1 MEVYKDS
8 PQETSPKPSKM
19 SDFHF
24 MGSRLSPFEVQL
36 SLYVL
41 THTSTVRLEA
51 AAALR
56 RWKINSSCSRLCFR
70 RTCIGSR
77 SRCGS

>member
-41 THTSTVRLEA
+41 TH
-51 AAALR
+51 
-56 RWKINSSCSRLCFR
+56 ISSRYRMVS
-70 RTCIGSR
+70 
-77 SRCGS
+77 